1 MRDWQPVY
9 TDDQEHRVDIVK
21 AVLEDKGMS
30 PVKINKQV
38 SQHGFGNFEI
48 FVSADQVIRA
58 IRIIKEEIKFE

>member
-1 MRDWQPVY
+1 MRDWQAVY
-9 TDDQEHRVDIVK
+9 SDDQEHRVDIVQ
-21 AVLEDKGMS
+21 AVLSDKGMS

-48 FVSADQVIRA
+48 FVAPDYVIRA

>member
-1 MRDWQPVY
+1 MRDWQAVY
-9 TDDQEHRVDIVK
+9 SDDQEHRVDIVK

-48 FVSADQVIRA
+48 FVAPDNVIRA
-58 IRIIKEEIKFE
+58 IRIIKVEIKF

>member
-1 MRDWQPVY
+1 MSDWQTVY
-9 TDDQEHRVDIVK
+9 SDNQEHRADIVL

-48 FVSADQVIRA
+48 FVSPDHVIRA
-58 IRIIKEEIKFE
+58 IKIIKEEIKFE

>member
-1 MRDWQPVY
+1 MRDWQVVY
-9 TDDQEHRVDIVK
+9 EDAQEYRVDIVK
-21 AVLEDKGMS
+21 AVLDDQGLS

-48 FVSADQVIRA
+48 FVAPDHVIRA

>member
-1 MRDWQPVY
+1 MRDWQAVY
-9 TDDQEHRVDIVK
+9 SDNQEHRVDIVK

-48 FVSADQVIRA
+48 FVAPDQVIKA

>member
-9 TDDQEHRVDIVK
+9 ADEREYRVDIVK
-21 AVLEDKGMS
+21 AVLEESGMA
-30 PVKINKQV
+30 PVKVNKQV

-48 FVSADQVIRA
+48 FVAADQVIRA